1 MCSSWRHDQVK
12 TFVAGKKLNML
23 KNQHVLVTGGA
34 GFIGSHLVPRLV
46 EMGATVRVADN
57 LERGKFENLGEI
69 GDAVDFKEED
79 LRDLAACR
87 RVCQGI
93 DVVFHLASKVGG
105 IGYYLSRP
113 AEVMGDNT
121 LIDTFMLRAAVEAG
135 VSRYLY
141 AGSAHVYPI
150 ELQGSPDS
158 PLIREEQAIPAH
170 PELSYGWA
178 KLMGEK
184 QIEYAIQEGVS
195 LRAAIVRIIGA
206 YGPRQD
212 LNLATGSAIPV
223 FTRRAIEYP
232 AKGPFVVLGTGAET
246 RSYCYIDDII
256 DGFLAAVRKM
266 DQQQLVGPV
275 NLGAEGRI
283 TIGDLAQEVIRISG
297 KDIKISW
304 DSSHPTVIWG
314 QALDCSLAKE
324 ILDGWTPKIS
334 LREGLQRVYSQVE
347 KDLQQATLAKANA

>member
-1 MCSSWRHDQVK
+1 MTSTEMWSGRR
-12 TFVAGKKLNML
+12 
-23 KNQHVLVTGGA
+23 VLITGGA
-34 GFIGSHLVPRLV
+34 GFIGSHLTDRLV
-46 EMGATVRVADN
+46 NLGAKVRVVDN
-57 LERGKFENLGEI
+57 LERGRLEYLSPVESRIEFRP
-69 GDAVDFKEED
+69 DD
-79 LRDLAACR
+79 LRTAEACKSA
-87 RVCQGI
+87 CQDI
-93 DVVFHLASKVGG
+93 DFVFHLASKVGG
-105 IGYYLSRP
+105 IKYYVTKP
-113 AEVMGDNT
+113 ADVLLDNT
-121 LIDTFMLRAAVEAG
+121 LIDTHMLRAALEAG
-135 VSRYLY
+135 IGRYLY
-141 AGSAHVYPI
+141 ASSAHVYPI
-150 ELQGSPDS
+150 ELQGSPEE

-178 KLMGEK
+178 KLLGEK
-184 QIEYAIQEGVS
+184 QIEYAVAQGTD

-232 AKGPFVVLGTGAET
+232 ANGPFKVLGTGAET

-297 KDIKISW
+297 KDIKIRW

-324 ILDGWTPKIS
+324 VLDGWMPKIS

-347 KDLQQATLAKANA
+347 KQLEQATLAKANA

>member
-1 MCSSWRHDQVK
+1 
-12 TFVAGKKLNML
+12 
-23 KNQHVLVTGGA
+23 
-34 GFIGSHLVPRLV
+34 SHLVPRLV

-69 GDAVDFKEED
+69 GDAVDFREED

-113 AEVMGDNT
+113 AEVMCDNT
-121 LIDTFMLRAAVEAG
+121 LIDTFMLRAAVETG

-150 ELQGSPDS
+150 ELQGSPES

-184 QIEYAIQEGVS
+184 Q
-195 LRAAIVRIIGA
+195 
-206 YGPRQD
+206 
-212 LNLATGSAIPV
+212 
-223 FTRRAIEYP
+223 IEYP

-324 ILDGWTPKIS
+324 VLDGWMPKIS

-347 KDLQQATLAKANA
+347 KQLEQATL